1 MLAVRGVQALAPL
14 TRAPLSSAQLEQ
26 MSNIRARKTHGPK
39 PPCPCPLHYP
49 GIWAHSPKPPFNA
62 QHPHFLPQHPP
73 FWQLPESPHLAQVST
88 SSCPP
93 LPCGSQ
99 GLSWQGQ
106 LQPQQLGLGR
116 GAVGT
121 VDAGPPCTHRD
132 TPSPLQL
139 LPGGGKNGPCHSE
152 LGFLGA
158 WLTPHFPL
166 PLHSTPL
173 PGRKPVYEWRSLHP
187 ATLPGGCLP
196 VSAWL

>member
-1 MLAVRGVQALAPL
+1 MPAAPPFKPHPIPATPSVGCARGTCLGPSQQSTVQVCPAGADVQHQGEVRTMAP
-14 TRAPLSSAQLEQ
+14 R
-26 MSNIRARKTHGPK
+26 
-39 PPCPCPLHYP
+39 PPYPCPLHYP
-49 GIWAHSPKPPFNA
+49 GVRAHRPRPPSNA
-62 QHPHFLPQHPP
+62 QDPHFLPLHPP

-121 VDAGPPCTHRD
+121 VGGGAPCTHRN

-139 LPGGGKNGPCHSE
+139 FPWGGGEDGLCHSA

-158 WLTPHFPL
+158 WLTPHFPSL
-166 PLHSTPL
+166 PSPQ
-173 PGRKPVYEWRSLHP
+173 PPP
-187 ATLPGGCLP
+187 AWTE
-196 VSAWL
+196 ARA